1 MPRTD
6 IHLDAMLRHLGAAYY
21 ESLHGRATNA
31 DVTRALDTVEEHLNE
46 SGSGSS
52 RGSAHTDREHRA
64 AREADGGRHPH
75 GWSRR
80 VADVMTT
87 AVVTVDRITPYKEV
101 ARALAEHRISGVP
114 VLKMGRE
121 VAGVV
126 TEADLLR
133 EQASTARRLRS
144 SARRSWRPGRSRP
157 PALTA
162 GELMTSPA
170 IVIGPDATIPAAA
183 RLMTAHHIQRL
194 PVTSKDGEL
203 VGIVSRRDLISV
215 FLRPDADIAADIRRV
230 LEDIVL
236 AQPGEADV
244 AVHNGIVTL
253 TGTLDPK
260 AGVHGDLIPVALRL
274 MWDVDGVVDVV
285 DRLGQGEAVP
295 PAQAVPRG
303 TIPPQATPPPENK
316 PADAG

>member
-6 IHLDAMLRHLGAAYY
+6 IHLDATLRHLGAAYY
-21 ESLHGRATNA
+21 ESLNGRATRA
-31 DVTRALDTVEEHLNE
+31 DVTRALDAVEDHLNE
-46 SGSGSS
+46 TRAGRPPGT
-52 RGSAHTDREHRA
+52 AHPDRVHRA
-64 AREADGGRHPH
+64 DREADGVRHAH

-80 VADVMTT
+80 VSDVMTAT
-87 AVVTVDRITPYKEV
+87 VVTVDRITPYKEV
-101 ARALAEHRISGVP
+101 ARLMAERRISGLP

-133 EQASTARRLRS
+133 EQARVARRLRS
-144 SARRSWRPGRSRP
+144 SGRRSWRPGSSRQ

-170 IVIGPDATIPAAA
+170 LTTGPDATVPAAA
-183 RLMTAHHIQRL
+183 RLMTEHHLRRL
-194 PVTSKDGEL
+194 PVTDQDGKL

-230 LEDIVL
+230 LDDILL
-236 AQPGEADV
+236 ARPGEADV

-260 AGVHGDLIPVALRL
+260 AGMHGDLIPVALRL
-274 MWDVDGVVDVV
+274 MWDVDGVVDIV
-285 DRLGQGEAVP
+285 DRLGDRQPAPPARAVP
-295 PAQAVPRG
+295 PDAVPHQA
-303 TIPPQATPPPENK
+303 IPLPENP

>member
-21 ESLHGRATNA
+21 ESLHGRATRA
-31 DVTRALDTVEEHLNE
+31 DVTRALDTVEEHLSE
-46 SGSGSS
+46 TGAGGP
-52 RGSAHTDREHRA
+52 RGAAHPDREHRA
-64 AREADGGRHPH
+64 VREADGARHAH

-80 VADVMTT
+80 VRDVMTT
-87 AVVTVDRITPYKEV
+87 TVITVDRITPYKEV
-101 ARALAEHRISGVP
+101 ARVLAEHRISGVP

-121 VAGVV
+121 VVGVI

-144 SARRSWRPGRSRP
+144 SARRSWRPGGSRP

-183 RLMTAHHIQRL
+183 RLMTAHHVQRL
-194 PVTSKDGEL
+194 PVTNENGKL
-203 VGIVSRRDLISV
+203 VGIVSRRDLIGV

-230 LEDIVL
+230 LDDIVL
-236 AQPGEADV
+236 ARPGEADV
-244 AVHNGIVTL
+244 AVHNGVVTL

-260 AGVHGDLIPVALRL
+260 AGMHGDLIPVALRL
-274 MWDVDGVVDVV
+274 MWNVDGVIDVV

-295 PAQAVPRG
+295 PAQAVSRG
-303 TIPPQATPPPENK
+303 AIPPQATPLPENK
-316 PADAG
+316 PAGS

>member
-21 ESLHGRATNA
+21 ESLHGRATHA

-46 SGSGSS
+46 TGAG
-52 RGSAHTDREHRA
+52 GPQGPAHPDREHRA

-87 AVVTVDRITPYKEV
+87 AVVTVDRITPYKEI

-121 VAGVV
+121 VVGVV

-144 SARRSWRPGRSRP
+144 AARRSWRPGRSRP

-170 IVIGPDATIPAAA
+170 IMVGPDATIPAAA
-183 RLMTAHHIQRL
+183 RLMTANHIQRL
-194 PVTSKDGEL
+194 PVTNEKGEL

-230 LEDIVL
+230 LDDIVL

-244 AVHNGIVTL
+244 TVHNGIVTL

-274 MWDVDGVVDVV
+274 MWGVDGVVDVV
-285 DRLGQGEAVP
+285 DRLGQGEAVA
-295 PAQAVPRG
+295 PAQAASRG
-303 TIPPQATPPPENK
+303 AFPPQATPPLES
-316 PADAG
+316 